1 MVLKIENLDMGNKEA
16 TIVSCSQ
23 DLPLLYLMEG
33 LLLWVSSKADIILLP
48 QSFLVLY

>member
-16 TIVSCSQ
+16 IIVSCSQ

-33 LLLWVSSKADIILLP
+33 LFLWVSSKVDIILLP
-48 QSFLVLY
+48 